1 MFETI
6 KTIKDIL
13 TAVNNAKKYLKN
25 NRNKIDSSIKI
36 LVTLKAI
43 IPPIAEPIDKITKFL
58 EKLKKWSGG
67 TD

>member
-25 NRNKIDSSIKI
+25 NRNKIDAAIKI
-36 LVTLKAI
+36 FVALKAI

-58 EKLKKWSGG
+58 EKLKK
-67 TD
+67 

>member
-58 EKLKKWSGG
+58 EKLKK
-67 TD
+67 